1 MSEAQQQL
9 NGQHITLHLNLI
21 KVSSSQ
27 VFHPSI
33 LNFPFL
39 LMSSPPATRL
49 LFYFCCHRVRQLK
62 KQYVS
67 TLHSLI
73 KINCIQIKDRL

>member
-39 LMSSPPATRL
+39 PMSVLTTR
-49 LFYFCCHRVRQLK
+49 Y
-62 KQYVS
+62 S
-67 TLHSLI
+67 TLVLLLLSSRSPI
-73 KINCIQIKDRL
+73 KKAVRINTAFLD